1 MPGVISSFAL
11 LLFIRNKLKDSQPSL
26 KAKELLSETS
36 TDLQR
41 AVKILHGSVGLTE
54 LDVDD
59 ADVVVEVGV
68 VGVERQR
75 RLVRRL
81 RVGGATHLDQD
92 VASVDVS
99 LGRKKMI
106 SCGASFHKTLTRR

>member
-1 MPGVISSFAL
+1 ML
-11 LLFIRNKLKDSQPSL
+11 LIRNKLKASKPSL
-26 KAKELLSETS
+26 RAKELLSETS

-41 AVKILHGSVGLTE
+41 AVKILHGPVGLTE

-99 LGRKKMI
+99 LGWKKMI
-106 SCGASFHKTLTRR
+106 SCGGSLY